1 MNLSNRRKADD
12 FMATVEKFPTSAIRK
27 SNPHFSRLKS
37 TVETAFYSNNVT
49 LVSTME
55 DAYNR
60 SLESPNTIVLDAEV
74 KHAEELGLPA
84 GAKQL
89 LTQDGRVFGR
99 TAKAR
104 RNYGDNP
111 EEDEKLLGIV
121 RDAIFQGSHEPF
133 LRSSAYVGLAEDFM
147 VKAHIT
153 MPATQSNNLYSWLM
167 NFQITNPVYDALY
180 AKSKKYPENDLYIFF
195 YPEFKHPDYPMG
207 LSYFD
212 SDHNVVAILGMN
224 YFGEIKKGTLT
235 LAWGTA
241 ARNGY
246 VACHGGLKI
255 FRTESDAHVASFFG
269 LSGSG
274 KSTLTHAKHD
284 GRYDIQ
290 VLHDDAFI
298 VSIADGSSI
307 ALEPS
312 YFDKTS
318 DYPAGHPEQDY
329 FVTLQNVG
337 VTLDENGKK
346 ALVTEDIRN
355 GNGRTVKSRYSTAN
369 RVDQITDPIDAIY
382 WIMKDDSL
390 PPIVKITD
398 PLLASAF
405 GATLATKRST
415 AENTTDD
422 RDALVIE
429 PYANPFRVYPLVE
442 DYEKFKALF
451 EKGVEC
457 YIINTGE
464 FLGKKVTPR
473 DTLGVIEG
481 NVNRSAVFKPFG
493 PLEHFEFVEIDGFDV
508 PFDDD
513 VYLDYLK
520 GRMQGRL
527 DFIANFNAQHTQNL
541 LPNEIIEAFQ
551 KILRTIN

>member
-167 NFQITNPVYDALY
+167 NFQITNPVYDELY

-422 RDALVIE
+422 HDALVIE

-551 KILRTIN
+551 KIVRTIN

>member
-111 EEDEKLLGIV
+111 DEDEKLLGIV

-167 NFQITNPVYDALY
+167 NFQITNPVYDELY

-312 YFDKTS
+312 YFDKTN

-369 RVDQITDPIDAIY
+369 RVDQIIDPIDAIY

-551 KILRTIN
+551 KIVRTIN

>member
-167 NFQITNPVYDALY
+167 NFQITNPVYDELY

-195 YPEFKHPDYPMG
+195 YPEFKHPNYPMC

-312 YFDKTS
+312 YFDKTN

-551 KILRTIN
+551 KIVRTIN

>member
-1 MNLSNRRKADD
+1 MYLITRRKADV
-12 FMATVEKFPTSAIRK
+12 FMATVEKFQTETIRK
-27 SNPHFSRLKS
+27 ENPHFSRLKS

-49 LVSTME
+49 PVNSIEEAYSRAL
-55 DAYNR
+55 DA
-60 SLESPNTIVLDAEV
+60 PNTIVLDAEV
-74 KHAEELGLPA
+74 KHAEDLGLPV

-104 RNYGDNP
+104 RNYGSDP
-111 EEDEKLLGIV
+111 EEDEALLAIV
-121 RDAIFQGSHEPF
+121 REAIFAGSHEPF
-133 LRSSAYVGLAEDFM
+133 LKATAYVGLDQDFM
-147 VKAHIT
+147 IKAHIT
-153 MPATQSNNLYSWLM
+153 MPATQSNNLYSWLV
-167 NFQITNPVYDALY
+167 NFQVANAEYDQLY
-180 AKSKKYPENDLYIFF
+180 ANSKQYPENDLYIFF

-207 LSYFD
+207 LAYFD
-212 SDHNVVAILGMN
+212 SDHNTVAILGMN

-255 FRTESDAHVASFFG
+255 FRTESEAHVASFFG

-274 KSTLTHAKHD
+274 KSTLTHAKHE
-284 GRYDIQ
+284 GRFDID

-298 VSIADGSSI
+298 VNIEDGSSI
-307 ALEPS
+307 ALEPA

-329 FVTLQNVG
+329 FVTVQNVG
-337 VTLDENGKK
+337 VTLDEHGKK

-355 GNGRTVKSRYSTAN
+355 GNGRTVKSRYSSDN
-369 RVDQITDPIDAIY
+369 RVDKIDEPIEAIY

-390 PPIVKITD
+390 PPIVKVTD

-451 EKGVEC
+451 ETGVDC
-457 YIINTGE
+457 YIINTGD
-464 FLGKKVTPR
+464 FLGKKVTPS
-473 DTLGVIEG
+473 DTLGVIEA
-481 NVNRSAVFKPFG
+481 NVLKTATFEAFG
-493 PLEHFEFVEIDGFDV
+493 PLKHFEYVPLDGFEV
-508 PFDDD
+508 PFEDD
-513 VYLDYLK
+513 VYLEYLK
-520 GRMQGRL
+520 NRMQGRL
-527 DFIANFNAQHTQNL
+527 DFIVNFNAQHTMHL
-541 LPNEIIEAFQ
+541 LPNELVEAFQ
-551 KILRTIN
+551 KIVRSI

>member
-167 NFQITNPVYDALY
+167 NFQITNPDYDELY

-312 YFDKTS
+312 YFDKTN

-551 KILRTIN
+551 KIVRTIN

>member
-167 NFQITNPVYDALY
+167 NFQITNPVYDELY

-195 YPEFKHPDYPMG
+195 YPEFKHPNYPMG

-312 YFDKTS
+312 YFDKTN

-369 RVDQITDPIDAIY
+369 RVDQIIDPIDAIY

-551 KILRTIN
+551 KIVRTIN

>member
-1 MNLSNRRKADD
+1 
-12 FMATVEKFPTSAIRK
+12 MATVEKFPTSAIRK

-153 MPATQSNNLYSWLM
+153 LPATQSNNLYSWLM
-167 NFQITNPVYDALY
+167 NFQITNPGYDELY

-312 YFDKTS
+312 YFDKTN

-551 KILRTIN
+551 KIVRTIN

>member
-167 NFQITNPVYDALY
+167 NFQITNPVYDELY

-312 YFDKTS
+312 YFDKTN

-369 RVDQITDPIDAIY
+369 RVDQIIDPIDAIY

-415 AENTTDD
+415 AENTTDE

-551 KILRTIN
+551 KIVRTIN

>member
-167 NFQITNPVYDALY
+167 NFQITNPVYDELY

-312 YFDKTS
+312 YFDKTN

-551 KILRTIN
+551 KIVRTIN

>member
-167 NFQITNPVYDALY
+167 NFQITNPVYDELY
-180 AKSKKYPENDLYIFF
+180 AKSKKHPENDLYIFF

-312 YFDKTS
+312 YFDKTN

-551 KILRTIN
+551 KIVRTIN

>member
-1 MNLSNRRKADD
+1 MDLIKRREADV
-12 FMATVEKFPTSAIRK
+12 FMATVEMFQTNDIRK
-27 SNPHFSRLKS
+27 RNPHFSRLKS
-37 TVETAFYSNNVT
+37 TVETAFYSNNITPVNSIEEAYQRA
-49 LVSTME
+49 L
-55 DAYNR
+55 DA
-60 SLESPNTIVLDAEV
+60 PNTIVLDAEV
-74 KHAEELGLPA
+74 KHADKLGLPT

-89 LTQDGRVFGR
+89 LTQDGRVVGR
-99 TAKAR
+99 TAQAR
-104 RNYGDNP
+104 RNYGEDP

-121 RDAIFQGSHEPF
+121 RDAIFAGSHEPF
-133 LRSSAYVGLAEDFM
+133 LKASAYVGLDSDFM

-153 MPATQSNNLYSWLM
+153 MPESQSNNLYSWLI
-167 NFQITNPVYDALY
+167 NFQMTNPEYDKLY
-180 AKSKKYPENDLYIFF
+180 ANSKSYPENDIYIFF

-207 LSYFD
+207 LAYFD
-212 SDHNVVAILGMN
+212 SEHNVVAVLGMN

-255 FRTESDAHVASFFG
+255 FRTETDAHVASFFG

-284 GRYDIQ
+284 GRFDIE

-298 VSIADGSSI
+298 VNIEDGSSI

-318 DYPAGHPEQDY
+318 DYPAGHSEQDY

-337 VTLDENGKK
+337 VTLDEKGNK

-355 GNGRTVKSRYSTAN
+355 GNGRTVKSRYATSN
-369 RVDQITDPIDAIY
+369 RVDKIDEPIEAIY

-390 PPIVKITD
+390 PPIVKVND

-451 EKGVEC
+451 EKGVAC

-464 FLGKKVTPR
+464 FLGKKVTPS

-481 NVNRSAVFKPFG
+481 NVLKNANFEAFG
-493 PLEHFEFVEIDGFDV
+493 PLEHFEYVPLEGFEV
-508 PFDDD
+508 PFEDE
-513 VYLDYLK
+513 VYSDYLK
-520 GRMQGRL
+520 SRMQSRL
-527 DFIANFNAQHTQNL
+527 DFIVNFNAKHTMDL

-551 KILRTIN
+551 KIVRSIN

>member
-1 MNLSNRRKADD
+1 
-12 FMATVEKFPTSAIRK
+12 MATVEKFPTNEIR
-27 SNPHFSRLKS
+27 SRNPHFSRLKT
-37 TVETAFYSNNVT
+37 TVETAFYSNNITPVH
-49 LVSTME
+49 TMAE
-55 DAYNR
+55 AYTR
-60 SLESPNTIVLDAEV
+60 AFEAPNTIVLDAEV
-74 KHAEELGLPA
+74 KHAAELGLPV

-89 LTQDGRVFGR
+89 LSQDGRVFGR
-99 TAKAR
+99 TARAR

-111 EEDEKLLGIV
+111 EEDDKLLGIV

-133 LRSSAYVGLAEDFM
+133 LKSSAYVGLEEDFM

-167 NFQITNPVYDALY
+167 NFQITNPVYDELY

-312 YFDKTS
+312 YFDKTN

-481 NVNRSAVFKPFG
+481 NVNHSAVFKPFG

-551 KILRTIN
+551 KIVRTIN

>member
-133 LRSSAYVGLAEDFM
+133 LRSSAYVGLAEEFM

-167 NFQITNPVYDALY
+167 NFQITNPVYDELY

-212 SDHNVVAILGMN
+212 SNHNVVAILGMN

-312 YFDKTS
+312 YFDKTN

-473 DTLGVIEG
+473 DTLGAIEG

-551 KILRTIN
+551 KIVRTIN

>member
-49 LVSTME
+49 LVSTTE

-133 LRSSAYVGLAEDFM
+133 LRSSAYVGLAEEFM

-167 NFQITNPVYDALY
+167 NFQITNPVYDELY

-212 SDHNVVAILGMN
+212 SNHNVVAILGMN

-312 YFDKTS
+312 YFDKTN

-551 KILRTIN
+551 KIVRTIN

>member
-167 NFQITNPVYDALY
+167 NFQITNPVYDELY

-312 YFDKTS
+312 YFDKTN

-527 DFIANFNAQHTQNL
+527 DFIANFNAQHTQHL

-551 KILRTIN
+551 KIVRTIN

>member
-167 NFQITNPVYDALY
+167 NFQITNPVYDELY
-180 AKSKKYPENDLYIFF
+180 AKSKKYPENDFYIFF

-312 YFDKTS
+312 YFDKTN

-551 KILRTIN
+551 KIVRTIN

>member
-1 MNLSNRRKADD
+1 
-12 FMATVEKFPTSAIRK
+12 MATVEKFPTSAIRK

-167 NFQITNPVYDALY
+167 NFQITNPVYDELY

-312 YFDKTS
+312 YFDKTN

-369 RVDQITDPIDAIY
+369 RVDQIIDPIDAIY

-551 KILRTIN
+551 KIVRTIN

>member
-133 LRSSAYVGLAEDFM
+133 LRSSAYVGLTEDFM

>member
-1 MNLSNRRKADD
+1 
-12 FMATVEKFPTSAIRK
+12 MATVEKFLTSAIRK

-49 LVSTME
+49 LVSTIE
-55 DAYNR
+55 DAYNL
-60 SLESPNTIVLDAEV
+60 SLKSPNTIVLDAEV

-167 NFQITNPVYDALY
+167 NFQITNPDYDELY

-312 YFDKTS
+312 YFDKTN

-527 DFIANFNAQHTQNL
+527 DFIANFNAQHTQHL

>member
-1 MNLSNRRKADD
+1 
-12 FMATVEKFPTSAIRK
+12 
-27 SNPHFSRLKS
+27 
-37 TVETAFYSNNVT
+37 
-49 LVSTME
+49 
-55 DAYNR
+55 
-60 SLESPNTIVLDAEV
+60 
-74 KHAEELGLPA
+74 
-84 GAKQL
+84 
-89 LTQDGRVFGR
+89 
-99 TAKAR
+99 
-104 RNYGDNP
+104 
-111 EEDEKLLGIV
+111 
-121 RDAIFQGSHEPF
+121 
-133 LRSSAYVGLAEDFM
+133 M

-153 MPATQSNNLYSWLM
+153 MPAIQSNNLYSWLM

-255 FRTESDAHVASFFG
+255 FRTESDTHVASFFG

-312 YFDKTS
+312 YFDKTN

-329 FVTLQNVG
+329 FITLQNVG

-382 WIMKDDSL
+382 WIMKDDAL

-405 GATLATKRST
+405 GATLATKRTT

-422 RDALVIE
+422 HDALVIE

-473 DTLGVIEG
+473 DTLGVIDG

-508 PFDDD
+508 PFDDN

-551 KILRTIN
+551 KIVRAINELA

>member
-167 NFQITNPVYDALY
+167 NFQITNPVYDELY

-212 SDHNVVAILGMN
+212 SNHNVVAILGMN

-312 YFDKTS
+312 YFDKTN

-551 KILRTIN
+551 KIVRTIN

>member
-167 NFQITNPVYDALY
+167 NFQITNPVYDELY

-195 YPEFKHPDYPMG
+195 YPEFKHPNYPMC

-312 YFDKTS
+312 YFDKTN

-369 RVDQITDPIDAIY
+369 RVDQIIDPIDAIY

-551 KILRTIN
+551 KIVRTIN

>member
-167 NFQITNPVYDALY
+167 NFQITNPVYDELY

-212 SDHNVVAILGMN
+212 SNHNVVAILGMN

-312 YFDKTS
+312 YFDKTN

-369 RVDQITDPIDAIY
+369 RVDQIIDPIDAIY

-551 KILRTIN
+551 KIVRTIN

>member
-1 MNLSNRRKADD
+1 
-12 FMATVEKFPTSAIRK
+12 MATVEKFLTSAIRK

-49 LVSTME
+49 LVSTIE
-55 DAYNR
+55 DAYNL
-60 SLESPNTIVLDAEV
+60 SLKSPNTIVLDAEV

-104 RNYGDNP
+104 RNYGDNS

-153 MPATQSNNLYSWLM
+153 MPAIQSNNLYSWLM

-312 YFDKTS
+312 YFDKTN

-493 PLEHFEFVEIDGFDV
+493 PLEHFEFVEIDDFDV

>member
-1 MNLSNRRKADD
+1 
-12 FMATVEKFPTSAIRK
+12 MATVEKFPTSAIRK

-167 NFQITNPVYDALY
+167 NFQITNPVYDELY

-312 YFDKTS
+312 YFDKTN

-551 KILRTIN
+551 KIVRTIN

>member
-1 MNLSNRRKADD
+1 
-12 FMATVEKFPTSAIRK
+12 MATVEKFLTSAIRK

-49 LVSTME
+49 LVSTIE
-55 DAYNR
+55 DAYNL
-60 SLESPNTIVLDAEV
+60 SLKSPNTIVLDAEV

-104 RNYGDNP
+104 RNYGDNS

-153 MPATQSNNLYSWLM
+153 MPAIQSNNLYSWLM

-255 FRTESDAHVASFFG
+255 FRTESDTHVAAFFG

-274 KSTLTHAKHD
+274 KSTLTHAKHG

-312 YFDKTS
+312 YFDKTN

-329 FVTLQNVG
+329 FITLQNVG

-382 WIMKDDSL
+382 WIMKDDAL

-405 GATLATKRST
+405 GATLATKRTT

-473 DTLGVIEG
+473 DTLGVIDG

-493 PLEHFEFVEIDGFDV
+493 PLEHFEYVEIDGFDV
-508 PFDDD
+508 PFDDN

-551 KILRTIN
+551 KIVRAINE

>member
-1 MNLSNRRKADD
+1 MKRREADVL
-12 FMATVEKFPTSAIRK
+12 MATIEMFQTNDIRK

-37 TVETAFYSNNVT
+37 TVETAFYSNNITPVT
-49 LVSTME
+49 TME
-55 DAYNR
+55 EAYLR
-60 SLESPNTIVLDAEV
+60 ALEAPNTIVLDAPV
-74 KHAEELGLPA
+74 KHAEKLGLPA
-84 GAKQL
+84 NAKQL
-89 LTQDGRVFGR
+89 LSQDGRVFGR

-104 RNYGDNP
+104 RNYG
-111 EEDEKLLGIV
+111 EDSSEDDKLLGIV
-121 RDAIFQGSHEPF
+121 RDAIFAGSHEPF
-133 LRSSAYVGLAEDFM
+133 LKASAYVGLDQDFM
-147 VKAHIT
+147 AKAHIT
-153 MPATQSNNLYSWLM
+153 MPAIHSNNLYSWLM
-167 NFQITNPVYDALY
+167 NFQIANAEYDALY
-180 AKSKKYPENDLYIFF
+180 AKSKQYPENDMYIFF

-207 LSYFD
+207 IAYFD
-212 SDHNVVAILGMN
+212 PEHNVVAVLGMN

-241 ARNGY
+241 ARNGF

-284 GRYDIQ
+284 GRFDIE

-298 VSIADGSSI
+298 VSIEDGSSI

-369 RVDQITDPIDAIY
+369 RVDKIDEPIDAIY

-390 PPIVKITD
+390 PPIIKLTD

-451 EKGVEC
+451 EKGVDC

-464 FLGKKVTPR
+464 FLGKKVTAQ
-473 DTLGVIEG
+473 DTLGVIEA
-481 NVNRSAVFKPFG
+481 NVLKAATFEAFG
-493 PLEHFEFVEIDGFDV
+493 PLEHFEYVKLDGFEV
-508 PFDDD
+508 PFEDD
-513 VYLDYLK
+513 VYLNYLK
-520 GRMQGRL
+520 SRMQGRL
-527 DFIANFNAQHTQNL
+527 DFIANFNAHHTMDL

-551 KILRTIN
+551 KIVRSIN

>member
-1 MNLSNRRKADD
+1 
-12 FMATVEKFPTSAIRK
+12 MATVETFQTNEIRK

-49 LVSTME
+49 PVTSME
-55 DAYNR
+55 EAYLMA
-60 SLESPNTIVLDAEV
+60 LEAPNTIVLDADV
-74 KHAEELGLPA
+74 MHAQELGLPA

-99 TAKAR
+99 TAQAR
-104 RNYGDNP
+104 RNYGEKP
-111 EEDEKLLGIV
+111 EEDDKLLGIV
-121 RDAIFQGSHEPF
+121 RDAIFAGSHQPF
-133 LRSSAYVGLAEDFM
+133 LKSSAYVGLDQDFM

-153 MPATQSNNLYSWLM
+153 MPASQSNNLYSWLM
-167 NFQITNPVYDALY
+167 NFQITNDTYDKLY
-180 AKSKKYPENDLYIFF
+180 AESTSYPENDLYIFF
-195 YPEFKHPDYPMG
+195 YPEFKHPDYPLG
-207 LSYFD
+207 IAYFD
-212 SDHNVVAILGMN
+212 QEQNAVAVLGMN

-241 ARNGY
+241 ARNGF

-255 FRTESDAHVASFFG
+255 FRSDSDAHVASFFG

-274 KSTLTHAKHD
+274 KSTLTHAKHE
-284 GRYDIQ
+284 GRFDIQ

-298 VSIADGSSI
+298 VNIEDGSSI

-329 FVTLQNVG
+329 FVTLQNVA
-337 VTLDENGKK
+337 VTLDENGRK

-369 RVDQITDPIDAIY
+369 RVDKIDEPINAIY

-390 PPIVKITD
+390 PPIVKISD

-451 EKGVEC
+451 EKGVDC

-464 FLGKKVTPR
+464 FLGQKVTPK
-473 DTLGVIEG
+473 DTLGIIEA
-481 NVNRSAVFKPFG
+481 NVQRTAKFEAFG
-493 PLEHFEFVEIDGFDV
+493 PLEHFEFVAIDGFDV

-513 VYLDYLK
+513 VYMDYLK
-520 GRMQGRL
+520 GRMQSRL
-527 DFIANFNAQHTQNL
+527 DFIVNFNAKHTLDL

-551 KILRTIN
+551 KIVRSIN